1 MAMKNPYRRERA
13 GGFIQEELT
22 LLLRNAV
29 RDPRVAPITI
39 TDVELT
45 EDRRIARV
53 YVACYDG
60 EEALKGGLEG
70 LESAK
75 PFLRQ
80 RLSQVLHW
88 RFAPEI
94 EFRLDRSWEY
104 GQRIDSLLK
113 EINENDRPS
122 DEQGEGAGTVAS

>member
-1 MAMKNPYRRERA
+1 MKNPYRRERA

-45 EDRRIARV
+45 DDRRIARV

-60 EEALKGGLEG
+60 EEALQEGLAGLER
-70 LESAK
+70 AK

-88 RFAPEI
+88 RFTPEI
-94 EFRLDRSWEY
+94 EFRTDRSWEY

-113 EINENDRPS
+113 DINERDRPA
-122 DEQGEGAGTVAS
+122 DERGEGGDSGAS

>member
-1 MAMKNPYRRERA
+1 MKNPYRRERA

-29 RDPRVAPITI
+29 RDPRVAPIAI

-45 EDRRIARV
+45 ADRRIARV
-53 YVACYDG
+53 YVSSYEG
-60 EEALKGGLEG
+60 EEALHEGLEG

-80 RLSQVLHW
+80 RLGQSLHW
-88 RFAPEI
+88 RFTPEI
-94 EFRLDRSWEY
+94 EFRVDSSWEY

-113 EINENDRPS
+113 EINENDQPD
-122 DEQGEGAGTVAS
+122 DEQGEGAGSDAS

>member
-1 MAMKNPYRRERA
+1 MKNPYRRERA
-13 GGFIQEELT
+13 GGFILEELT

-29 RDPRVAPITI
+29 RDPRVVPITI

-45 EDRRIARV
+45 ADRRIARV

-60 EEALKGGLEG
+60 EEALQEGLAG

-80 RLSQVLHW
+80 RLGRVLHW
-88 RFAPEI
+88 RFTPEI
-94 EFRLDRSWEY
+94 EFRVDNSWQY
-104 GQRIDSLLK
+104 GQRIDAILK
-113 EINENDRPS
+113 DINENEQSD
-122 DEQGEGAGTVAS
+122 DEQRGEGAGPDAS

>member
-1 MAMKNPYRRERA
+1 MKNPYRRERA
-13 GGFIQEELT
+13 GGFILEELT

-45 EDRRIARV
+45 ADRRIARV
-53 YVACYDG
+53 YVACYEG
-60 EEALKGGLEG
+60 EEALREGLAG

-80 RLSQVLHW
+80 RLGQSLHW
-88 RFAPEI
+88 RFTPEL
-94 EFRLDRSWEY
+94 EFRVDNSWRY
-104 GQRIDSLLK
+104 GERIDAILK
-113 EINENDRPS
+113 DISSEES
-122 DEQGEGAGTVAS
+122 EDERDEGAGSEVS

>member
-1 MAMKNPYRRERA
+1 M
-13 GGFIQEELT
+13 
-22 LLLRNAV
+22 LLRNAV

-45 EDRRIARV
+45 VDRRIARV

-60 EEALKGGLEG
+60 EDALREGLEG
-70 LESAK
+70 LESAR

-88 RFAPEI
+88 RFTPEI
-94 EFRLDRSWEY
+94 EFRVDESWEY
-104 GQRIDSLLK
+104 GRRIDAILEELD
-113 EINENDRPS
+113 EHEQPS
-122 DEQGEGAGTVAS
+122 DEGGEGADTDAP